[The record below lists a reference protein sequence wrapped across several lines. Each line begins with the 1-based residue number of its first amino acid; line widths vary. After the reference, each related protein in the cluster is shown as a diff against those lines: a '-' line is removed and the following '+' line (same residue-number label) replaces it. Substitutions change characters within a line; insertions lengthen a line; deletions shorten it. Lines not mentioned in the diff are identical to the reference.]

1 MLARHI
7 ISGDSRGNDQGF
19 GSEPT
24 IEGRPIGGCAG
35 RMANY
40 PYLIPVSPAARVRV
54 LIAEEHPLY
63 REGVVRA
70 IKERPELEL
79 VGEAADGGQ
88 ALALIEELKPDVA
101 VLDVKMPEL
110 DGLQVANAVARD
122 ALPTRVLMLSAFL
135 ERQIVFQAVAAGA
148 AGYLSKDAER
158 LEITDAILAVHRG
171 DTVLA
176 PEVQAGVAAEV
187 RSRWRSDVPSL
198 SERERQ
204 VLEMIAEGMSA
215 PEIGRRL
222 YLSTATVKSHL
233 QSLYEKLDVSDR
245 AAAVAAAM
253 RRGLLE

>member
-1 MLARHI
+1 M
-7 ISGDSRGNDQGF
+7 
-19 GSEPT
+19 
-24 IEGRPIGGCAG
+24 
-35 RMANY
+35 
-40 PYLIPVSPAARVRV
+40 SPAARVRV

-70 IKERPELEL
+70 IKERLELEL
-79 VGEAADGGQ
+79 VGEAADGRQ
-88 ALALIEELKPDVA
+88 ALALIKELQPDVA

-110 DGLQVANAVARD
+110 DGMQVASALERD
-122 ALPTRVLMLSAFL
+122 AVSTRVLMLSAFL
-135 ERQIVFQAVAAGA
+135 DRQIVFQAVAAGA
-148 AGYLSKDAER
+148 AGYLSKDADR

-176 PEVQAGVAAEV
+176 AEVQAGVAAEV
-187 RSRWRSDVPSL
+187 RSRWRPDRPSL

-215 PEIGRRL
+215 PEIAGRL

-233 QSLYEKLDVSDR
+233 QSLYEKLSVSDR
-245 AAAVAAAM
+245 AAAVAVAM